1 MLAHNTTNTSKRE
14 KNHHKIAHTITRR
27 EMYIQHIIPYRT
39 ISAAA
44 AFNRANNPNQALAVH
59 PKAHSL
65 PHSATPLQHPSY
77 PTQQHFY
84 STPRILLSA
93 PLQHPSYPTQRTF
106 TAPFVSYSAA
116 PLQHPS
122 YPTQRTFTA
131 PLVSCLTRSLAP
143 CVRFSLS
150 IALFLALLNREVIA
164 LGTTLSSVAESALL
178 ARSAHI
184 RLRLLRWALHPS
196 VGTYGRENLAIW
208 HQAIFYLIRP
218 YNRGTPIWGH
228 LNWDLPI
235 PELRFRLSTSHTP
248 TS

>member
-84 STPRILLSA
+84 STPCILLS
-93 PLQHPSYPTQRTF
+93 S
-106 TAPFVSYSAA
+106 
-116 PLQHPS
+116 
-122 YPTQRTFTA
+122 TFTA

-196 VGTYGRENLAIW
+196 VGTYGRENLAMW

-218 YNRGTPIWGH
+218 YNRGTPYGDTSIGIFLYRSCAFVFRRATLLH
-228 LNWDLPI
+228 LKALYI
-235 PELRFRLSTSHTP
+235 IYMYH
-248 TS
+248 

>member
-14 KNHHKIAHTITRR
+14 KNRHKIAHTITRR
-27 EMYIQHIIPYRT
+27 EMHIQHIIPYRT

-44 AFNRANNPNQALAVH
+44 VINRANNPNQAQAVH

-65 PHSATPLQHPSY
+65 PYSATPLQHPLY
-77 PTQQHFY
+77 PTQQHHY
-84 STPRILLSA
+84 STPRILLSNA
-93 PLQHPSYPTQRTF
+93 FTAPLVSYSATPLQHPLYPTQR
-106 TAPFVSYSAA
+106 A
-116 PLQHPS
+116 
-122 YPTQRTFTA
+122 FTA

-178 ARSAHI
+178 AHSAHI
-184 RLRLLRWALHPS
+184 RLRLLRWARHPS
-196 VGTYGRENLAIW
+196 VGTLGREILAMW

-228 LNWDLPI
+228 LAWDLPI

>member
-84 STPRILLSA
+84 STPCILLSNA
-93 PLQHPSYPTQRTF
+93 F
-106 TAPFVSYSAA
+106 TAPLVSYSAHLYST
-116 PLQHPS
+116 PCILLS
-122 YPTQRTFTA
+122 STFTA